1 MRTSDVL
8 MDVKCLALAS
18 VLVLASTGL
27 ARAEEGQFL
36 FQFSFFA
43 KPVPPVDI
51 PEPQS
56 GSAETASGA
65 GAPLRLPPEP
75 IPSVASK
82 IDAAEPVGIPA
93 PARAIAPELAPAT
106 AADAALSL
114 AKATDPATVE
124 PMDEAL
130 LALQAAAEDGQ
141 PIALWRLGTMY
152 ESGEGVQKDDVR
164 AFDYFSRIANENAST
179 PPTSLEASIVAR
191 SFVKVGEYYRDGLPD
206 AGIQADSSRSI
217 NLLMH
222 AATYFGDAE
231 AQFEVG
237 RLYLDGEGLSQSTLQ
252 GARWLS
258 LAARKGHVPA
268 QATLGD
274 LLFNGAGEDLPAQP
288 VEGLM
293 WLTIAHDHAGS
304 LDADWIGNLLNE
316 AMSIATPDQRAAAVD
331 AAETIGPRVSGN
343 G

>member
-18 VLVLASTGL
+18 VLVLASTAL
-27 ARAEEGQFL
+27 AQAEEGQFL

-51 PEPQS
+51 PEAQS
-56 GSAETASGA
+56 GGAETGIGASM
-65 GAPLRLPPEP
+65 RLPPEP

-93 PARAIAPELAPAT
+93 PARAIAPDLAPTT

-114 AKATDPATVE
+114 AKAADPATAE

-130 LALQAAAEDGQ
+130 LALQAAAEAGQ

-206 AGIQADSSRSI
+206 AGIQADSTRSI

-237 RLYLDGEGLSQSTLQ
+237 RLYLDGEGLGQSTLQ

-258 LAARKGHVPA
+258 LAARKGHIAA
-268 QATLGD
+268 QARLGD
-274 LLFNGAGEDLPAQP
+274 LLFNGDGDALPAQP
-288 VEGLM
+288 IEGLM

-304 LDADWIGNLLNE
+304 LDADWVGNLLNE
-316 AMSIATPDQRAAAVD
+316 AMSVATPDQRAAAVE
-331 AAETIGPRVSGN
+331 AAETIGPRVSGS
-343 G
+343 